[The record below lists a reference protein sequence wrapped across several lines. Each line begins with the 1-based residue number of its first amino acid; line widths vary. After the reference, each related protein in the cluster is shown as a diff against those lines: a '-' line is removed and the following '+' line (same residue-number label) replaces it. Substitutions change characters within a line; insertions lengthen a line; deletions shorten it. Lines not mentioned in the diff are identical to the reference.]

1 VIELVRGIPL
11 LDAAVVHDADLVGE
25 RKRFVLVVRDQD
37 RRGSAR
43 LDDVAHRASRSRDR
57 YRD

>member
-25 RKRFVLVVRDQD
+25 RERFVLVVRDQD
-37 RRGSAR
+37 RRGSTRLDNVAR
-43 LDDVAHRASRSRDR
+43 LATAVP
-57 YRD
+57 